1 MFILK
6 ILFLL
11 FIAFLVMVVATGVR
25 IFGSVRKFRNQ
36 FRDAQQGFNGT
47 TGRRSPGDDTII
59 DRRSAEE
66 ANRKIIPKDE
76 GEYVEFEEV

>member
-36 FRDAQQGFNGT
+36 FRDAQQGFNST
-47 TGRRSPGDDTII
+47 TGRRSPGDDTI
-59 DRRSAEE
+59 AEE